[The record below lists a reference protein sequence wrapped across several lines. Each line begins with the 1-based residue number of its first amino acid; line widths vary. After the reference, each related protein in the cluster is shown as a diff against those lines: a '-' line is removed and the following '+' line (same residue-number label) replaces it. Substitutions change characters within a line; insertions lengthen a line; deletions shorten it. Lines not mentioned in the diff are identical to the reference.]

1 MSSSKV
7 TKIKTPCLLLQT
19 LNNTFGWKRV
29 SVVGSISSLIFLFS
43 LCFAT
48 AIEALQTLFH
58 SDHLHTLHHPDWVI
72 ICSIV
77 NIILWFISYFTI
89 GGFSYHQKLAVRQ
102 QSQDRNSNDTSCSTV
117 KEKPSYCSRIF
128 KRTKFSD
135 VLRDMIGSF
144 FSFLTSGLVY
154 FKVSVEK

>member
-1 MSSSKV
+1 M
-7 TKIKTPCLLLQT
+7 QT
-19 LNNTFGWKRV
+19 LKNTFGWRRV
-29 SVVGSISSLIFLFS
+29 AVVGSISSLIFLFS

-72 ICSIV
+72 ICSGV
-77 NIILWFISYFTI
+77 NVILWIISYVTI

-102 QSQDRNSNDTSCSTV
+102 QSQSRNTKDNQSVKIDKKSTC
-117 KEKPSYCSRIF
+117 CSRHF
-128 KRTKFSD
+128 KQTKASD
-135 VLRDMIGSF
+135 VFRDMFGSF

-154 FKVSVEK
+154 FKVKIKS